1 MSFVTGLKCRICGQT
16 YPAEPLSICDECFG
30 PLEVDYDYDA
40 VKRVVSA
47 EVMAERPPTMWR
59 YRELLPIEGEPRV
72 GLDSGFT
79 PLRRAPRLGRAL
91 GLKQLFI
98 KDDSVSR
105 PSLSFKDRVVAVSIS
120 KALEFGFDTVGCAS
134 TGNLANSVAAQA
146 AQAGVT
152 ACIFIPADLEQA
164 KIIGTKIY
172 GARVI
177 AIRGTY
183 DDVNRLCSEV
193 ADRYHWALVNV
204 NLRPYYAEG
213 SKTFGFEVA
222 EQLGWRS
229 PDAIVVPMAG
239 GALLTKIYKGLKE
252 LQRVGLLSDVTTRM
266 YGAQASGCNPI
277 SAAVKDRRHTI
288 VPVKP
293 RTIAKSIAIGNPA
306 DGFFAAQTIRG
317 SDGWSEDVMD
327 EEILQGIALLA
338 ESEGVFT
345 ETAGGTTVAV
355 TKKLVEQGH
364 IHPDDVTVIAIT
376 GHGLKT
382 AEVCPIDQL
391 VCIDAKL
398 SQFEEIFNHQRRQEI
413 YANSSYSST
422 VAEISR

>member
-1 MSFVTGLKCRICGQT
+1 MNYVTGLKCRMCGQT
-16 YPAEPLSICDECFG
+16 YPAEPLSICDDCFG
-30 PLEVDYDYDA
+30 PLEVDYDYEA
-40 VKRVVSA
+40 AQQALSR
-47 EVMAERPPTMWR
+47 ELIAERPPTMWR
-59 YRELLPIEGEPRV
+59 YRELLPVDGEPQV

-79 PLRRAPRLGRAL
+79 PLRRAHRLGQAL
-91 GLKQLFI
+91 GIRSLFI

-152 ACIFIPADLEQA
+152 AYIFIPADLEQA
-164 KIIGTKIY
+164 KIIGTQIY

-177 AIRGTY
+177 GIRGNY
-183 DDVNRLCSEV
+183 DDANRLCSQV
-193 ADRYHWALVNV
+193 ADRYNWALVNV

-213 SKTFGFEVA
+213 SKTFGFEIA

-252 LQRVGLLSDVTTRM
+252 LERVGLISEVNTRM
-266 YGAQASGCNPI
+266 YGAQAGGCNPI
-277 SAAVKDRRHTI
+277 SGAVKNGRSYI

-293 RTIAKSIAIGNPA
+293 QTIAKSLAIGNPA
-306 DGFFAAQTIRG
+306 DGYFAAQVIHDSG
-317 SDGWSEDVMD
+317 GWSEDATD

-338 ESEGVFT
+338 ETEGVFS

-355 TKKLVEQGH
+355 TRKLVEQGH
-364 IHPDDVTVIAIT
+364 IHPDDLTVISIT

-382 AEVCPIDQL
+382 VEACQTDQL
-391 VCIDAKL
+391 VCIEAKL
-398 SQFEEIFNHQRRQEI
+398 SQFEEIINTRYQP
-413 YANSSYSST
+413 S
-422 VAEISR
+422 VISDQQDIGVLAVE